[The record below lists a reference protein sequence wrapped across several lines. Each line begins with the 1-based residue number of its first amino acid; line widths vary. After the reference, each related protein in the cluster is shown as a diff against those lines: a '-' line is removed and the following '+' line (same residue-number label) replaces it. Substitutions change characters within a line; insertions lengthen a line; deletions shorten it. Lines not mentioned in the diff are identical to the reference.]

1 MVHLVHDPAGLRA
14 MRGLEGD
21 FAQLL
26 RASALQVYRWDGQSR
41 RADNGGTVLGIGE
54 TGRWLLCHD
63 GTVCL
68 SVFGISGPQAPAD
81 DALDAL
87 VGDPAV
93 RCIRAACDL
102 RLQRRHTFFRSGLR
116 LDFGMHLLSAEGVE
130 DAAHNDPFHALLHFC
145 GRAEE
150 ASSFSVTLHADIP
163 ELYDALE
170 VTDSARCPVG
180 SWWRVSVDP
189 LQGRAEREL
198 DKLLQVTQ
206 VLDRTHVR
214 INYKLGWPLC
224 AGRVLTW
231 TLVTPVEDITIENLR
246 FRGNPGGEAPGVHP
260 ICFQYAV
267 RCDARDIHAVGSY
280 WPVILRQHCTQ
291 YVTQRCSLLN
301 PTEVVVGGTGYLTQ
315 QICCL
320 YGRVQD
326 CTCSNARHL
335 NDFTQSA
342 YCMVD
347 NCHADGDHHGA
358 FVTHGQYEHDLT
370 YLGCSG
376 LLSFANSGP
385 TWGSCAKRI
394 AVERHVGCW
403 SIGFAK
409 ISDLTLRD
417 VTVCKT
423 DSYDVCGVFQQNA
436 DGLQMQG
443 CTGDELI
450 LTQRSRRSRRPTV
463 IRDCFFARGVT
474 IAREGPGAVPEDAE
488 IILEHIQTEQEAQ
501 P

>member
-87 VGDPAV
+87 VSDPAV

-130 DAAHNDPFHALLHFC
+130 DAVHNDPFHALLHFC

-198 DKLLQVTQ
+198 DKLLQVT
-206 VLDRTHVR
+206 
-214 INYKLGWPLC
+214 
-224 AGRVLTW
+224 
-231 TLVTPVEDITIENLR
+231 
-246 FRGNPGGEAPGVHP
+246 PGP
-260 ICFQYAV
+260 
-267 RCDARDIHAVGSY
+267 
-280 WPVILRQHCTQ
+280 
-291 YVTQRCSLLN
+291 
-301 PTEVVVGGTGYLTQ
+301 
-315 QICCL
+315 
-320 YGRVQD
+320 
-326 CTCSNARHL
+326 
-335 NDFTQSA
+335 
-342 YCMVD
+342 
-347 NCHADGDHHGA
+347 
-358 FVTHGQYEHDLT
+358 
-370 YLGCSG
+370 
-376 LLSFANSGP
+376 
-385 TWGSCAKRI
+385 
-394 AVERHVGCW
+394 
-403 SIGFAK
+403 
-409 ISDLTLRD
+409 
-417 VTVCKT
+417 
-423 DSYDVCGVFQQNA
+423 
-436 DGLQMQG
+436 
-443 CTGDELI
+443 
-450 LTQRSRRSRRPTV
+450 
-463 IRDCFFARGVT
+463 
-474 IAREGPGAVPEDAE
+474 
-488 IILEHIQTEQEAQ
+488 
-501 P
+501 

>member
-1 MVHLVHDPAGLRA
+1 MVHLVQEPADLRT
-14 MRGLEGD
+14 MRGLDGD
-21 FAQLL
+21 FAQLPC
-26 RASALQVYRWDGQSR
+26 ASALRLYRWDGESR
-41 RADNGGTVLGIGE
+41 RADNGGTVFGIGDA
-54 TGRWLLCHD
+54 GRWLLCHD
-63 GTVCL
+63 GTVSL
-68 SVFGISGPQAPAD
+68 SVFGIIGPQTPAD

-87 VGDPAV
+87 VGDPSV

-102 RLQRRHTFFRSGLR
+102 RLRRRHTFFRSSLR

-145 GRAEE
+145 GRADET
-150 ASSFSVTLHADIP
+150 AAFSVMLHADIP
-163 ELYDALE
+163 ELYDVLE
-170 VTDSARCPVG
+170 VEDSARCPVD
-180 SWWRVSVDP
+180 SWWRVSVNT

-206 VLDRTHVR
+206 ILDRTHVR
-214 INYKLGWPLC
+214 VNYKLGWPLC

-231 TLVTPVEDITIENLR
+231 TPVMPVEDVVIENLR

-267 RCDARDIHAVGSY
+267 RCDARSIHAVGTY

-291 YVTQRCSLLN
+291 YVTQRCTLRN

-347 NCHADGDHHGA
+347 NCHADGDYHGA

-394 AVERHVGCW
+394 TVERHVGCW

-417 VTVCKT
+417 VTICKT
-423 DSYDVCGVFQQNA
+423 DAYKECGVFQQNA

-450 LTQRSRRSRRPTV
+450 LTQRSRRSCRPTV
-463 IRDCFFARGVT
+463 IQGCFFARGVT
-474 IAREGPGAVPEDAE
+474 IVREGPDAVPEDVE
-488 IILEHIQTEQEAQ
+488 IVMEHIQTQQEAKS
-501 P
+501 